1 MRISRRDARRLA
13 IAAQCLDGQWEAPKG
28 KEGVLR
34 VMERLGRVQIDALA
48 VVQRAH
54 HHTLWSRLP
63 DYEPRLLAEVH
74 GSDRAA
80 FEYWCRAACYLP
92 MRHYRYYL
100 PRMRAVSQAP
110 RTRQWLS
117 KNADLVRHVKERIR
131 REGPLAS
138 ADFAAPEG
146 RRRGSWWD
154 WKPAKRALETL
165 FDMGELMI
173 AERRNFQRVYDLA
186 ERVLPAG
193 INREEPSREE
203 LARFALRRVLEASG
217 VLSAG
222 DMRWGWIR
230 DSEAI
235 SEALAEMVDSG
246 EVRPVTVSGVESE
259 PWYAWAET
267 LEQMAGC
274 ARRWNQLH
282 ILSPFD
288 NLVIDRRRLR
298 ALFDF
303 DFSLECYLPAPRR
316 RYGYF
321 CLPILWGDRFI
332 GRLDPKADRRRH
344 TLVVRRLIFES
355 TPVSY
360 GQLLPP
366 LARRLRAFAA
376 FNDCPEVLIEEA
388 RPRKA
393 LAPLRREIRSA
404 SRE

>member
-1 MRISRRDARRLA
+1 MRLSRRDARRLA
-13 IAAQCLDGQWEAPKG
+13 IAAQGLDGQWKAPEG
-28 KEGVLR
+28 KDGVLR
-34 VMERLGRVQIDALA
+34 VIERIGRVQIDTLA

-54 HHTLWSRLP
+54 HHTLWSRFP
-63 DYEPRLLAEVH
+63 DYEPRLLEEVH
-74 GSDRAA
+74 GSDRAV
-80 FEYWCRAACYLP
+80 FEYWCHAACYLP
-92 MRHYRYYL
+92 MCDYRYYL
-100 PRMRAVSQAP
+100 PRMRAASQAP

-117 KNADLVRHVKERIR
+117 KNDALVRHVKERIR
-131 REGPLAS
+131 REGPLLS
-138 ADFAAPEG
+138 ADFAAPKG
-146 RRRGSWWD
+146 RKPGSWWD
-154 WKPAKRALETL
+154 WKPEKRALETL

-173 AERRNFQRVYDLA
+173 AKRRNFQRVYDLA

-203 LARFALRRVLEASG
+203 LARFAVRRGLRASG
-217 VLSAG
+217 VLSARGMGWAWIG
-222 DMRWGWIR
+222 DG
-230 DSEAI
+230 EAI

-246 EVRPVTVSGVESE
+246 EARPVMVSGVDSE

-267 LEQMAGC
+267 LEQVAGG
-274 ARRWNQLH
+274 ARRRRQLH

-321 CLPILWGDRFI
+321 CLPILWGDRFV

-355 TPVSY
+355 IPISY
-360 GQLLPP
+360 QQLLPL
-366 LARRLRAFAA
+366 LARRLCSFAA
-376 FNDCPEVLIEEA
+376 FNDCSEVVIEEA
-388 RPRKA
+388 RPRKV
-393 LAPLRREIRSA
+393 LAPLRSEIRRT

>member
-1 MRISRRDARRLA
+1 MSRKRHTPEQ
-13 IAAQCLDGQWEAPKG
+13 IIHK
-28 KEGVLR
+28 LR
-34 VMERLGRVQIDALA
+34 Q
-48 VVQRAH
+48 
-54 HHTLWSRLP
+54 
-63 DYEPRLLAEVH
+63 AEV
-74 GSDRAA
+74 
-80 FEYWCRAACYLP
+80 E
-92 MRHYRYYL
+92 
-100 PRMRAVSQAP
+100 
-110 RTRQWLS
+110 LS
-117 KNADLVRHVKERIR
+117 KGATV
-131 REGPLAS
+131 PQ
-138 ADFAAPEG
+138 AARKIGVTEQTYYRWRSEYG
-146 RRRGSWWD
+146 GMRVD
-154 WKPAKRALETL
+154 QAKRLKALET
-165 FDMGELMI
+165 E
-173 AERRNFQRVYDLA
+173 N
-186 ERVLPAG
+186 
-193 INREEPSREE
+193 
-203 LARFALRRVLEASG
+203 ARLKKLVA
-217 VLSAG
+217 
-222 DMRWGWIR
+222 DQ
-230 DSEAI
+230 
-235 SEALAEMVDSG
+235 
-246 EVRPVTVSGVESE
+246 ESE

-274 ARRWNQLH
+274 ARRRKQLH

-388 RPRKA
+388 RPRKV
-393 LAPLRREIRSA
+393 LAPLRSEIRSA